1 MLDSC
6 EYRRAASAAAY
17 LKKKIGTFRPAAA
30 AVLGSGLGGYAKS
43 QSVLAEFEI
52 EYSEIPGFPV
62 STVPG
67 HAGKF
72 VFAVV
77 QGVPV
82 VLMQGRIH
90 MYEGYSAADTVLPIR
105 VMRLLGAEN
114 LILTNAAGGINR
126 DFRPG
131 DFMLIRDHI
140 SSFVPSPLRGENL
153 DELGSRFTDMTAV
166 YSPELAFAAKES
178 AEEVGLVLKEGV
190 YLQTPGPQYETPAE
204 IRMMELLG
212 ADAVGMSTVC
222 EAIAARHMGM
232 PVCGISC
239 ITNLA
244 AGRNPAPLSH
254 TEVQKTADRAEKC
267 FQELMTDLPERLA
280 KLRPL
285 K

>member
-77 QGVPV
+77 QRVPV

-140 SSFVPSPLRGENL
+140 SSFVPSPLLFTGVRFCGKRIRRG
-153 DELGSRFTDMTAV
+153 
-166 YSPELAFAAKES
+166 
-178 AEEVGLVLKEGV
+178 
-190 YLQTPGPQYETPAE
+190 
-204 IRMMELLG
+204 
-212 ADAVGMSTVC
+212 
-222 EAIAARHMGM
+222 
-232 PVCGISC
+232 
-239 ITNLA
+239 
-244 AGRNPAPLSH
+244 
-254 TEVQKTADRAEKC
+254 DRARAEGG
-267 FQELMTDLPERLA
+267 RLSA
-280 KLRPL
+280 NARSAV
-285 K
+285 